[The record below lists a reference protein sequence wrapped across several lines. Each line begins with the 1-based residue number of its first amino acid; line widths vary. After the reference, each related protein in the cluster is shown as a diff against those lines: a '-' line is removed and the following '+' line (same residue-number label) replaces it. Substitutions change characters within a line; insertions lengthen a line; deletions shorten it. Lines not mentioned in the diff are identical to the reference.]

1 VEWWAKRYGV
11 SRYSVVDLLAH
22 VGEDCAGAI
31 QLAVPDR
38 VSDLIGLAT
47 VEDEAALVDWLDEN
61 ELELRLRELQLNSV
75 YELLR
80 ESSTNPEEDCQRFF
94 DAVALDWLIAATD
107 AHGKNYS
114 LLHATGPQLRLAP
127 LYDII
132 TILPYPQ
139 LSYEKSKL
147 AMSVGGERQ
156 ISRIEANHW
165 LRLAKSLGLNPD
177 NAIHRIRDTAARLP
191 NAVDALDARVHP
203 SDYMRTL
210 VARLGEAVVSHARRC
225 LTRL

>member
-1 VEWWAKRYGV
+1 MDGILVRVHQEDMCQAFGLLPTQKYEDDGGPTV
-11 SRYSVVDLLAH
+11 S
-22 VGEDCAGAI
+22 
-31 QLAVPDR
+31 
-38 VSDLIGLAT
+38 
-47 VEDEAALVDWLDEN
+47 
-61 ELELRLRELQLNSV
+61 SV

-80 ESSTNPEEDCQRFF
+80 EYSTNAEEDCQRFF
-94 DAVALDWLIAATD
+94 DAVAFNWLIAATD

-139 LSYEKSKL
+139 LSHEKSKL

-156 ISRIEANHW
+156 ISRIEATHW
-165 LRLAKSLGLNPD
+165 LRLAKSLRLKPED
-177 NAIHRIRDTAARLP
+177 AIHRIHDVATRIP
-191 NAVDALDARVHP
+191 NAVDALEAQVHP

-210 VARLGEAVVSHARRC
+210 VARLGDAVASHARHC